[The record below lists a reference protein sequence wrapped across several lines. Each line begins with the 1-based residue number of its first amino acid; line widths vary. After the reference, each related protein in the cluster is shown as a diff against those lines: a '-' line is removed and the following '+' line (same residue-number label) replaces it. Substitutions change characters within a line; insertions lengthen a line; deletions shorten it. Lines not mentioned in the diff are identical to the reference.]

1 VKPILANFMLY
12 SLVGAIGTVTH
23 FSVLVLLVQYVATD
37 PVAASMAGFVSAALV
52 NYALNYY
59 VTFRSNNPHVT
70 ALLKFFIVALAGLC
84 LNTLIMAVAVKW
96 LHYVI
101 SQALAIP
108 VVLTWNFLCNQFWT
122 FKEDLFVEP

>member
-1 VKPILANFMLY
+1 VKPVVAKFIVY
-12 SLVGAIGTVTH
+12 SLVGVVGTATH
-23 FSVLVLLVQYVATD
+23 FAVLIFLVQVLATD
-37 PVAASMAGFVSAALV
+37 PVAGSMAGFVSAALV

-59 VTFRSNNPHVT
+59 VTFRSKNPHCT
-70 ALLKFFIVALAGLC
+70 ALLKFFVVALAGLC
-84 LNTLIMAVAVKW
+84 LNTLIMAVAVQW

-108 VVLTWNFLCNQFWT
+108 CVLAWNFLCNQFWT